1 MVGIAAGASAC
12 ACECARGGKS
22 TSIRAIGK
30 SERFN
35 MFDTSEITGCKRE
48 EEFYI
53 KSALA
58 RSKIASAILKFRERR
73 FASTAHLKKLRIS
86 IVQYLNTA
94 PLVWGFTNGPLA
106 GKYDLSFTVPS
117 QCAEALRIGAADIA
131 IIPAIEY
138 QRIPNLVV
146 LPDLAIASQNRV
158 RSLLIIAKKPIEQV
172 RSIALDRS
180 SRSTQALTRIL
191 AAEHWNIDPEFFETE
206 PDLRMMLE
214 KADAAM
220 IIGDPALRISIA
232 IEKKST
238 VGPQGR
244 AICQAATLGMT
255 SAEIFHVYD
264 VVGEWRKFSSL
275 PAVMAI
281 WAARPEVVTPEVLAD
296 FTASRNFGLTQ
307 IAAISLE
314 AARELELP
322 QQALESYLRHNID
335 FSLGE
340 ENRRGLER
348 YFHEAGKLGL
358 IPRDKK
364 IAWATATKETAQV
377 SAK

>member
-1 MVGIAAGASAC
+1 
-12 ACECARGGKS
+12 
-22 TSIRAIGK
+22 
-30 SERFN
+30 
-35 MFDTSEITGCKRE
+35 
-48 EEFYI
+48 
-53 KSALA
+53 LA
-58 RSKIASAILKFRERR
+58 RRKILSAILEFSRE
-73 FASTAHLKKLRIS
+73 KPNVQKLRIS

-106 GKYDLSFTVPS
+106 GKYNLSFTVPS
-117 QCAEALRIGAADIA
+117 QCAEALRSGAADIA

-158 RSLLIIAKKPIEQV
+158 RSLLIVSKKPIEQV

-191 AAEHWNIDPEFFETE
+191 AKEHWKIDPEFFEAE
-206 PDLRMMLE
+206 PDLCVMLE

-220 IIGDPALRISIA
+220 LIGDPALRVSIA
-232 IEKKST
+232 IEQKST
-238 VGPQGR
+238 VSPEGR
-244 AICQAATLGMT
+244 AVCQAATLGIT
-255 SAEIFHVYD
+255 SVEILHVYD
-264 VVGEWRKFSSL
+264 VVGEWRNFSSL

-281 WAARPEVVTPEVLAD
+281 WATRAEVVTPEVLAG
-296 FTASRNFGLTQ
+296 FAASRNFGLTQ

-335 FSLGE
+335 YSLGE

-348 YFHEAGKLGL
+348 YFYEAAKLGL
-358 IPRDKK
+358 IPRDKR
-364 IAWATATKETAQV
+364 IDWATGTKEAAQV

>member
-1 MVGIAAGASAC
+1 MQ
-12 ACECARGGKS
+12 
-22 TSIRAIGK
+22 
-30 SERFN
+30 
-35 MFDTSEITGCKRE
+35 
-48 EEFYI
+48 
-53 KSALA
+53 
-58 RSKIASAILKFRERR
+58 
-73 FASTAHLKKLRIS
+73 KLRIS

-117 QCAEALRIGAADIA
+117 QCAEALRGGTVDIA

-138 QRIPNLVV
+138 QRIPGLVV
-146 LPDLAIASQNRV
+146 LPELAIASQNRV

-191 AAEHWNIDPEFFETE
+191 AARHWKIDPDFFETE
-206 PDLRMMLE
+206 PDLSQMLE
-214 KADAAM
+214 KADAALL
-220 IIGDPALRISIA
+220 IGDPALRLSIA
-232 IEKKST
+232 IEKNST
-238 VGPQGR
+238 VSPQGR
-244 AICQAATLGMT
+244 AVCQAATLGIPG
-255 SAEIFHVYD
+255 AEIFHIYD

-275 PAVMAI
+275 PAVMAV
-281 WAARPEVVTPEVLAD
+281 WAARPEVATPEVLAD
-296 FTASRNFGLTQ
+296 FSASRDFGLSQ
-307 IAAISLE
+307 IPAICLE

-322 QQALESYLRHNID
+322 QPALESYLRHNID

-348 YFHEAGKLGL
+348 YFHEAAKLGL
-358 IPRDKK
+358 IAQEKK
-364 IAWATATKETAQV
+364 IEWATMTKEAAQV

>member
-1 MVGIAAGASAC
+1 MQ
-12 ACECARGGKS
+12 
-22 TSIRAIGK
+22 
-30 SERFN
+30 
-35 MFDTSEITGCKRE
+35 
-48 EEFYI
+48 
-53 KSALA
+53 
-58 RSKIASAILKFRERR
+58 
-73 FASTAHLKKLRIS
+73 KLRIS

-117 QCAEALRIGAADIA
+117 QCAEALRGGAADIA

-138 QRIPNLVV
+138 QRIPGLVV

-158 RSLLIIAKKPIEQV
+158 RSLLIISKKPIEQA

-191 AAEHWNIDPEFFETE
+191 AEEHWKIDPEFFETE
-206 PDLRMMLE
+206 PDLRVMLE

-220 IIGDPALRISIA
+220 LIGDPALRISIA
-232 IEKKST
+232 IEKKSA
-238 VGPQGR
+238 VNPQGR
-244 AICQAATLGMT
+244 AVCQAATLGIA
-255 SAEIFHVYD
+255 SAEILHVYD
-264 VVGEWRKFSSL
+264 VVGEWRKFSSV

-296 FTASRNFGLTQ
+296 FAASRRFGLTQ
-307 IAAISLE
+307 IPAICQE

-322 QQALESYLRHNID
+322 QSALESYLRQNID

-348 YFHEAGKLGL
+348 YFHEAAKLGL
-358 IPRDKK
+358 IPIEKK
-364 IAWATATKETAQV
+364 IEWATTHKEAIQV
-377 SAK
+377 SAE